1 MPVSNSISLRPTA
14 VGGTG
19 GMHAEARVDTA
30 TICFFQQVERYA
42 DALRKADERLRLRRE
57 ELKNP
62 PTGYEVTVRRPRVQ
76 PTTLGSTRR
85 WYGGFRRLTE

>member
-1 MPVSNSISLRPTA
+1 
-14 VGGTG
+14 
-19 GMHAEARVDTA
+19 MHAEARVDTA
-30 TICFFQQVERYA
+30 TIRFFQQVERYA
-42 DALRKADERLRLRRE
+42 YALREADERLRRE

-85 WYGGFRRLTE
+85 W